1 MAKIIPVA
9 SLDAGE
15 LKRVQEPATYKRSQ
29 YLRKEFGAEEKEL
42 LQVGFLTRIR
52 VTRWH
57 LWRPLRPRYPARSRD
72 SLSLPTYRTGP
83 F

>member
-9 SLDAGE
+9 PLDAGE
-15 LKRVQEPATYKRSQ
+15 LKRVQGPATYKRSQ

-57 LWRPLRPRYPARSRD
+57 LLAA
-72 SLSLPTYRTGP
+72 LEAAEAALPSP
-83 F
+83 EL